1 MAVAAEPGLAVDP
14 MKGLGTDV
22 VDLDRFRLALART
35 PRLRERLFTAGE
47 RAVADARRD
56 PIPALAV
63 RFAAKEAVMKALG
76 VGLGAFAWHDVE
88 VERATSGRPTLN
100 ITGTAA
106 TLAAEAGVTAWHLSL
121 SHSDLVA
128 MAVVAAD

>member
-1 MAVAAEPGLAVDP
+1 MIVGVGVDEVE
-14 MKGLGTDV
+14 LG
-22 VDLDRFRLALART
+22 RFRGVLART
-35 PRLRERLFTAGE
+35 PSVGARLFTEGE
-47 RAVADARRD
+47 RGYAEAAADPTAR
-56 PIPALAV
+56 LAA